1 MTETQLVESNQS
13 MSMLRRGLLENHS
26 TMRRDLLGSHSIMIQ
41 IQITNME
48 TVMMKM
54 MTDTTTK
61 REATIIEEAQTTE
74 EVLVMEV
81 VNHNRKTTRFVK
93 QSTMEMVI
101 AITKGMTTI
110 PATITRTTFILTD
123 TNASRNTALT
133 MSKLATLKTT
143 LSTKEDIPE
152 LKMT

>member
-13 MSMLRRGLLENHS
+13 MSMLRR
-26 TMRRDLLGSHSIMIQ
+26 DLLVSHSIVIQ
-41 IQITNME
+41 IQITK

-74 EVLVMEV
+74 EVLVVEV
-81 VNHNRKTTRFVK
+81 VNHFTKTTRFVK
-93 QSTMEMVI
+93 QITTEKSVI
-101 AITKGMTTI
+101 IVITKGMTTT

-123 TNASRNTALT
+123 TNASRNTALM
-133 MSKLATLKTT
+133 MSRLATLKTT
-143 LSTKEDIPE
+143 LSTKEDILE